1 MGARR
6 VPTQLLESG
15 AGLVIGLTALLL
27 ILNTVDVVP
36 GAVFVTAF
44 AAYAVVRQILL
55 RLRVEQRK
63 SARTVSLTGIAA
75 GVVVVVVL
83 VLTAAQGA

>member
-1 MGARR
+1 
-6 VPTQLLESG
+6 
-15 AGLVIGLTALLL
+15 L
-27 ILNTVDVVP
+27 ILNTVDVVS

-83 VLTAAQGA
+83 VLTAAQGG